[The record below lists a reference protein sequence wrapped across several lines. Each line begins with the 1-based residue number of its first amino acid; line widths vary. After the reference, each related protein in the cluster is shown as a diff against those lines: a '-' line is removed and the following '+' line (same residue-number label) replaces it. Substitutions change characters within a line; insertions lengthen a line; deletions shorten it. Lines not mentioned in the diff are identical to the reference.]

1 MSHNEKA
8 MDIERFL
15 ANEMNENER
24 ISFLNHIENC
34 EECKK
39 ELEFRTI
46 MLELMQEE
54 ESLPTDFHED
64 LMNKINNQ
72 TDRKVL
78 DLNRRRKKTMA
89 WLPFASVA
97 AVAVLVFTGIKTW
110 NYDEIIE
117 KTSPNSSTKESIAS
131 TESIKEETEKTPE
144 EASYSETPQV
154 LSQDKATETEEKTQN
169 KTEVKKQ
176 PTQKTEKMPE
186 KESAL
191 MTAKIESADES
202 AQENADTTPKKDSE
216 GQTERTVMAKAF
228 SLGKVYQLYNLEIKV
243 SDREA
248 SIKSIQA
255 IVDGYAD
262 AQIEIAGND
271 SINIDIPKEST
282 EDLLKAIRELGE
294 VTESNTEIEL
304 TDHYD
309 QEMATLTQMESEVN
323 QLKENEAANKAQIDL
338 LNQKIKDTN
347 QKIKEIENRSEKN
360 QIKIVFNR

>member
-15 ANEMNENER
+15 ANEMNDNER
-24 ISFLNHIENC
+24 ISFLTHIENC

-97 AVAVLVFTGIKTW
+97 AVAVLVLTGVKAW

-117 KTSPNSSTKESIAS
+117 KTSPNLSAKESIAS

-144 EASYSETPQV
+144 EAISSDAPQV
-154 LSQDKATETEEKTQN
+154 LSQNKATEPEEKTQN

-176 PTQKTEKMPE
+176 PTQETEEMPE

-191 MTAKIESADES
+191 MPAKIESADES
-202 AQENADTTPKKDSE
+202 TQENADTMPKKDLE
-216 GQTERTVMAKAF
+216 GQAERTIMAKAF
-228 SLGKVYQLYNLEIKV
+228 SMGKVYQLYNLEIKV
-243 SDREA
+243 SDGEA
-248 SIKSIQA
+248 SIKSIQS
-255 IVDGYAD
+255 IVGGYAD
-262 AQIEIAGND
+262 AQIKIAEDNV
-271 SINIDIPKEST
+271 INIDIQKEAT

-304 TDHYD
+304 TAQYE

-323 QLKENEAANKAQIDL
+323 RLKENELENKVQIDE
-338 LNQKIKDTN
+338 LNQKIKDIN
-347 QKIKEIENRSEKN
+347 QKIEEIEHQSERN
-360 QIKIVFNR
+360 QIKIVFK